1 MTLAYRIIDW
11 KKIGEV
17 TDKGRAAQE
26 DTPDE
31 RIRKT
36 RPTYIRWKIE
46 GHSLSQA
53 RRRLSKKAWLLGP
66 MMDVACDGIY
76 IRLLD
81 LAGDWDDPELRGWIL
96 DDRKRPMNPFQVADL
111 FEIKDTDH
119 IKAVFDLLCD
129 SDIGLLELVEF
140 PHGGETGGKI
150 GGGGGGREK
159 AEFSGFSPAAGESG
173 GDLRKVGEKGG
184 EVEKPFL
191 NETETEVNNNLKLNE
206 TERDNAGIPD
216 QGGREGAG
224 RVFQPPPSAL
234 VAGSV
239 SGIPVSV
246 SDSAPRGEA
255 EIKKRRAQAF
265 LELCEIITPRGSS
278 DRTTFRDIFDQ
289 LEKRM
294 IYETEEPLFDRAL
307 EKAKESCLVGR
318 VPAAIFVAAMK
329 KTPFCYVP
337 EGKSLIRG
345 RTDEYRHNF

>member
-1 MTLAYRIIDW
+1 MTLAYRIINW
-11 KKIGEV
+11 KNIGEV

-31 RIRKT
+31 RLRKT

-81 LAGDWDDPELRGWIL
+81 LAGDWDEPELRGWIL

-140 PHGGETGGKI
+140 PHGGETGGKM
-150 GGGGGGREK
+150 GGGGEEREE
-159 AEFSGFSPAAGESG
+159 AEI
-173 GDLRKVGEKGG
+173 
-184 EVEKPFL
+184 PFL
-191 NETETEVNNNLKLNE
+191 NVTETEYKVNLNNE
-206 TERDNAGIPD
+206 TERDSAGRPD
-216 QGGREGAG
+216 QGGREGAE

-234 VAGSV
+234 VADSV
-239 SGIPVSV
+239 SKIPVSV

-265 LELCEIITPRGSS
+265 IELCKILPKRSTS
-278 DRTTFRDIFDQ
+278 DNTTFRDIFDQ

-294 IYETEEPLFDRAL
+294 IYETDEPLFDKAL
-307 EKAKESCLVGR
+307 EKAKECYHLR
-318 VPAAIFVAAMK
+318 VPAAVFTEAMK
-329 KTPFCYVP
+329 KSPFCYIPVRRSIIR
-337 EGKSLIRG
+337 GKS
-345 RTDEYRHNF
+345 DEYSH